1 MIKSL
6 KLIFPDKSE
15 NLELEIFENKSIILL
30 DKFQIKNYISFDIE
44 ITFKDEID
52 FIRNHMYQWIKCD
65 IEYSATDFSP
75 KIIKLKNGYLIQPNI
90 QDGIWDFNPKVKNKI
105 LWRFNPKNAAMLT
118 KYSGK
123 KNEKVLQS
131 VTSKFDFPSEIAL
144 LFSKKNALEFSRSPI
159 PFSSIACFTDHCDFD
174 TLENLKLQR
183 TFFKENNI
191 KITKGFFLNHFS
203 KRDDNA
209 SFEKHSNELLKW
221 KNDGHELC
229 YHSLS
234 QSIKTDKESFE
245 DFEFFNSPIE
255 NIPTW
260 IDHGYQPYNLSLY
273 QNSKVNEQK
282 YVQIL
287 TDKKINILW
296 NYIDSGTATLGVIN
310 QLNSNDFTLKNY
322 FKGINS
328 FRFKDRVALKI
339 KLILFHFYAD
349 EQMITKYKN
358 ISSSFK
364 KFVKEKNIMQLIA
377 FFKNSFSILIPLLK
391 VFLNWNSVKNQPFKL
406 AKYSPLVFKHYIQ
419 NTTYSIFQTIE
430 MVDFKKS
437 LHPKNIN
444 KLIDEKGLFI
454 AHTYFSVPMKYHTGK
469 LFKTETTI
477 DEEVANNFSY
487 LSSKIKDN
495 SIWNPTLKEL
505 VQFLSK
511 FENIKL
517 DINESGTIFN
527 ITETDLPFREIN

>member
-328 FRFKDRVALKI
+328 LRFKDRVALKI